1 VNSTK
6 KTGNTDTSV
15 KNEDNSIKL
24 ILENTLDINKLIKYI
39 INVRLI
45 AVIPDKNV
53 MKDKI
58 D

>member
-1 VNSTK
+1 
-6 KTGNTDTSV
+6 
-15 KNEDNSIKL
+15 
-24 ILENTLDINKLIKYI
+24 LIKYI

-58 D
+58 DWKLGSDENFGLKFG